1 MGDQVRQSP
10 FIERKGQ
17 KKMKVYFTK
26 GRYIVTDGGTGKGEL
41 AKGNMGG
48 WVEMGIEERKD
59 FTRIFL
65 KTNKTQLK
73 INLQLCVFG
82 V

>member
-1 MGDQVRQSP
+1 LGDQVRQSQ

-17 KKMKVYFTK
+17 KNESIFQK

-59 FTRIFL
+59 FL
-65 KTNKTQLK
+65 PEYS
-73 INLQLCVFG
+73 
-82 V
+82 